1 MRLEHK
7 DLLGMEWL
15 ENNKMKLSEEKCHLL
30 VSEYKYENVWVK
42 MRETILQS
50 LLTWMFHSR
59 KINRK
64 INQLQ
69 EWPLRILYD
78 DYTSL
83 FKDLIR

>member
-50 LLTWMFHSR
+50 LLT
-59 KINRK
+59 
-64 INQLQ
+64 
-69 EWPLRILYD
+69 
-78 DYTSL
+78 
-83 FKDLIR
+83 